1 MNNKTFQLYL
11 DQNDHWLGYVD
22 SNGDIQHVRTD
33 VQIDIDH
40 IRITDDGFLQI
51 LNKGTWEDIKND
63 EGSLVSLK
71 GPKGDTGETGPQGPQ
86 GEQGL
91 QGRPSIFKGTISTPT
106 DMDNKIAEGA
116 QIGDSYIIS
125 GVDDSIQLPI
135 DERNGAVY
143 TVIANDYGLLWIYS
157 GNIRGQKGADGKD
170 GADGQNGV
178 NGKDG
183 TNGLTPY
190 VGENG
195 NWFIGEEDTSVKAQG
210 ELGPQGETGAAGID
224 GNTPQLKVED
234 GFWKVSYDNGDSWE
248 QIAEYVGKS
257 DINTVN
263 QEINTLKQSVQTLS
277 EDIND
282 HDSNLTEINNLLFQ
296 GGDWFEDMEELNPEV
311 TGFDQEYSD
320 IPHYVMY
327 HNNILQK
334 NINYE
339 SGELPEGESYPLYGE
354 HEGYG
359 DPAYI
364 TYNLYGDYCTVS
376 VSNLLLING
385 QADIYFRLP
394 VEPVEETNTTF
405 MAREGSN
412 YQLVCCTV
420 GHHDY
425 SYTGI
430 TEPVLW
436 FRPCEA
442 DTYNTDYHISL
453 TITYKYRNN
462 EDF

>member
-1 MNNKTFQLYL
+1 MSNQLQLYL
-11 DQNDHWLGYVD
+11 EADDYYLGYLDRNNDFHRIKTDAFVNPETVRIAD
-22 SNGDIQHVRTD
+22 GYLQFRDEQGNWHFLLDKEGNRAYLVGDRGSILLSYTENHTVED
-33 VQIDIDH
+33 
-40 IRITDDGFLQI
+40 I
-51 LNKGTWEDIKND
+51 LNGPNHANIQREIVTMTGARQGDWVIISD
-63 EGSLVSLK
+63 GSVLRMEETSLS
-71 GPKGDTGETGPQGPQ
+71 DTG
-86 GEQGL
+86 L
-91 QGRPSIFKGTISTPT
+91 K
-106 DMDNKIAEGA
+106 M
-116 QIGDSYIIS
+116 
-125 GVDDSIQLPI
+125 
-135 DERNGAVY
+135 
-143 TVIANDYGLLWIYS
+143 
-157 GNIRGQKGADGKD
+157 KGADGKD
-170 GADGQNGV
+170 GVDGI
-178 NGKDG
+178 
-183 TNGLTPY
+183 TPRIGY
-190 VGENG
+190 NG
-195 NWFIGEEDTSVKAQG
+195 NWFIGEEDTNVKAR
-210 ELGPQGETGAAGID
+210 GETPHLFEHD
-224 GNTPQLKVED
+224 GSIQVTYDPNYQSVPYED
-234 GFWKVSYDNGDSWE
+234 LECQTLF
-248 QIAEYVGKS
+248 EYVPKS
-257 DINTVN
+257 EVTELQTAVSDLQTDVTSLSDRVDDIC
-263 QEINTLKQSVQTLS
+263 
-277 EDIND
+277 DMFD
-282 HDSNLTEINNLLFQ
+282 Q
-296 GGDWFEDMEELNPEV
+296 GGDDWTEESMPYINPEALSWS
-311 TGFDQEYSD
+311 QEFND
-320 IPHYVMY
+320 VPHYVIW
-327 HNNILQK
+327 HDHQLKSIG
-334 NINYE
+334 YE